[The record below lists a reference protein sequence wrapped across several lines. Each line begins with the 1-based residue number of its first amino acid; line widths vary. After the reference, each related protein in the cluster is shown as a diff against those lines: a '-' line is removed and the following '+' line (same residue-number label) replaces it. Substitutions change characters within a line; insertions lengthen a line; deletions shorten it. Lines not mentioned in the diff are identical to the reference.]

1 MSIRVVLADDHR
13 IVCQG
18 LAALLAREPGLQVLG
33 QASDGAE
40 LLRLCTELRPDIAI
54 TDVSM
59 PSLNGIEATHRIR
72 AQVPSVK
79 VLCLSVH
86 DEKQL
91 VAGVLDAGACGD
103 LLKDC
108 VSEELVRAVRAV
120 MADQIYLSPAI
131 ARVVVDDYRDK
142 RQAWHGSAF
151 SHLTPREREIARLL
165 AEGHSTKEIAAQ
177 LGVSLKTVG
186 THREHVMQKLRI
198 QSIAELTHYAIREGL
213 TSLGGAR
220 S

>member
-1 MSIRVVLADDHR
+1 MSIRIVLADDHR

-18 LAALLAREPGLQVLG
+18 LAALLGREPGLQVLG
-33 QASDGAE
+33 QATDGIE
-40 LLRLCTELRPDIAI
+40 LLNLCNELRPDIAI

-86 DEKQL
+86 DETQL
-91 VAGVLDAGACGD
+91 VAAVLDAGASGY

-120 MADQIYLSPAI
+120 MAEQIYLSPAI
-131 ARVVVDDYRDK
+131 TRVVVEDYRDK
-142 RQAWHGSAF
+142 RQASQGSVF
-151 SHLTPREREIARLL
+151 SQLTAREREIAQLL
-165 AEGHSTKEIAAQ
+165 AEGHSTKQIAAR

-186 THREHVMQKLRI
+186 THREHVMQKLQI
-198 QSIAELTHYAIREGL
+198 HSVAQLTHYAIREGL
-213 TSLGGAR
+213 TSLGRAR